1 MDTNKDIIIYF
12 DMDGVLADFK
22 GYLINHN
29 IPYVPHNTTD
39 KAADAYMWD
48 CIKKV
53 ERFYYKLDPM
63 PGALELF
70 KELSKDYGCEILSA
84 IPKPH
89 WGLVGTGEDKRD
101 WVAKYLGED
110 VPVHIVYR
118 EDKKDYVKHRKC
130 ILIDDLDKNIK
141 EWNECGG
148 TGILFEGAD
157 AFDKSV
163 IERLCREVDE

>member
-1 MDTNKDIIIYF
+1 MAVKDDIIIYF

-22 GYLINHN
+22 GYLIANN
-29 IPYVPHNTTD
+29 IPYVTHNTTD
-39 KAADAYMWD
+39 KAADEHMWE

-53 ERFYYKLDPM
+53 DRFYYQLSPM
-63 PGALELF
+63 PGVIELF
-70 KELSKDYGCEILSA
+70 KELSKEYCCEILSA

-118 EDKKDYVKHRKC
+118 EEKKEYVKNRKC
-130 ILIDDLDKNIK
+130 ILIDDLDKNIM

-148 TGILFEGAD
+148 TGILFEGVET
-157 AFDKSV
+157 FDKSL
-163 IERLCREVDE
+163 IERLGWE